1 MTTQRKAIAISGE
14 IKPCITLTAKDYE
27 GISQTRASGSDKDAG
42 PSVGPYRGA

>member
-27 GISQTRASGSDKDAG
+27 GIATCASGSDKDAG